1 MLDSVSIWGFEMSPE
16 ALHSLALV
24 ALIALNSFLSRF
36 LPFVIFAKSTPSVI
50 VRLGKVLPSAI
61 IAMLIVYC
69 LRNTDLLHAPFGLN
83 EIIAIAVVA
92 LTHIVC
98 NIAVLSIV
106 LGTFTYMALVQS
118 EVLLL
123 IL

>member
-1 MLDSVSIWGFEMSPE
+1 MLDTSLGFGLNSES
-16 ALHSLALV
+16 LHSLAIV
-24 ALIALNSFLSRF
+24 ALVALNSFLSRF
-36 LPFVIFAKSTPSVI
+36 LPFIIFVRSTPAFI

-69 LRNTDLLHAPFGLN
+69 LRNTDLFNAPFGLN
-83 EIIAIAVVA
+83 EIIAVGVVA
-92 LTHIVC
+92 ITHILC

-118 EVLLL
+118 EVLLTL
-123 IL
+123 L